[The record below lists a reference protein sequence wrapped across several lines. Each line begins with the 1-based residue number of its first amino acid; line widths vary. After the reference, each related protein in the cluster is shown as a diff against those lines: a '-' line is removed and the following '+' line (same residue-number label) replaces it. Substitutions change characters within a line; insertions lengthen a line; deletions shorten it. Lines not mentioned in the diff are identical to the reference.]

1 MRNIGQ
7 FSPGHT
13 TVAPELPTAREQG
26 YDIELSSLRGLPA
39 DIRERLVKAVA
50 QAANDPEFKEKATG
64 VFDPLRYLS
73 PADFDRVIKEAE
85 VGFRQ
90 LWKEL
95 P

>member
-1 MRNIGQ
+1 M
-7 FSPGHT
+7 
-13 TVAPELPTAREQG
+13 
-26 YDIELSSLRGLPA
+26 
-39 DIRERLVKAVA
+39 KAVA

-64 VFDPLRYLS
+64 VFAPLRYLS

-95 P
+95 LGATSNWAACRLPASGVARP